1 MQLKLSLSSLMLFHV
16 LMGYSQEKIS
26 TLDQEEFTT
35 DDTVLEEVVVVDSR
49 FEIKRSQSGK
59 TVIKISEK
67 ELKNYQGRS
76 LPELLQTYGGINL
89 IGSRSAA
96 GQNQSFSIRGGR
108 NNQVLILIDGVRVS
122 DPSRISNDFDLN
134 LLNLADIVSIEIVK
148 GAAST
153 LYGSSASTGVVN
165 ITTKKSSKKLT
176 VNLGSTIGTQQT
188 ANTAFNKISY
198 LSNFANFSGTKDSFQ
213 YKLSLGSQNIYGLSS
228 IDVGTEI
235 DPFIQTNF
243 GFQLGRK
250 GKYLDWNLTFNKD
263 HSGTSFDNV
272 FGTASDDNSTLVT
285 DLDRF
290 SLSSTYAY
298 DKGSLQA
305 VLGLQNTDRVFT
317 GGYNQTLQG
326 SNLAL
331 DVFNKYTIKERFY
344 SVLGFAHQNTSYEGA
359 PSNVQNDVYLN
370 FVYLSNAGFNFN
382 LGGRMNNHNTYGSHF
397 TYSINPSYSFR
408 FANEDRLKIVSSI
421 SSAFIP
427 PSSYQL
433 YDFYSGNLD
442 LKPEENTTL
451 EMGAEWNSGTQS
463 RASLVFFKRTED
475 PTLIYDFATYRY
487 GNSEERVTYSGI
499 EFEYQNELFGVVD
512 LRMNYTYN
520 ETELGDLIYLPKHAF
535 GAVLDYDLSSATHLN
550 TSIQHTGSRVGLSTA
565 SLNAYTLVDT
575 KVTHRFKNQKLS
587 TFFILA
593 NIFDADYIEMEG
605 YSAQG
610 RNFRLGVNLS
620 F

>member
-16 LMGYSQEKIS
+16 LTCYSQEKIS
-26 TLDQEEFTT
+26 TLDQEEFIT
-35 DDTVLEEVVVVDSR
+35 DETVLEEVVVVDSR

-96 GQNQSFSIRGGR
+96 GQNQNFSIRGGR

-165 ITTKKSSKKLT
+165 ITTKKSSKKLS
-176 VNLGSTIGTQQT
+176 VNLGSTIGTQQA

-228 IDVGTEI
+228 VDVGTEI

-250 GKYLDWNLTFNKD
+250 GKYLDWNVTFNKD

-272 FGTASDDNSTLVT
+272 FGTPSDNNSTLVT
-285 DLDRF
+285 DLERF
-290 SLSSTYAY
+290 SLSSIYAY
-298 DKGSLQA
+298 DKGSLHA
-305 VLGLQNTDRVFT
+305 VLGLQNTDRVFA

-326 SNLAL
+326 ANLAL
-331 DVFNKYTIKERFY
+331 DVFNKYIIKERFY

-359 PSNVQNDVYLN
+359 PSNIQNDVYLN
-370 FVYLSNAGFNFN
+370 FVYLSAAGFNFN
-382 LGGRMNNHNTYGSHF
+382 LGSRMNNHDTYGSHF

-451 EMGAEWNSGTQS
+451 ELGAEWNSGTQS

-475 PTLIYDFATYRY
+475 PTLIYDFTTYRY
-487 GNSEERVTYSGI
+487 GNSEERVAYSGI
-499 EFEYQNELFGVVD
+499 EFEYQNKLFDVVD

-520 ETELGDLIYLPKHAF
+520 ETQLGNLINLPKHAF
-535 GAVLDYDLSSATHLN
+535 GTVLDYDLSHATHLN
-550 TSIQHTGSRVGLSTA
+550 TSIQHTGSRVGLSSA
-565 SLNAYTLVDT
+565 PLDAYTLVDA
-575 KVTHRFKNQKLS
+575 KVSHRFKNQKLS
-587 TFFILA
+587 AFFILA
-593 NIFDADYIEMEG
+593 NVFDAAYIEIENF
-605 YSAQG
+605 STQG
-610 RNFRLGVNLS
+610 RNFRLGINLS

>member
-16 LMGYSQEKIS
+16 FAGFSQEEIS
-26 TLDQEEFTT
+26 TLDQEEFVT

-59 TVIKISEK
+59 TIIKITEK

-89 IGSRSAA
+89 IGSRSPA
-96 GQNQSFSIRGGR
+96 GQNLTFSIRGGR

-134 LLNLADIVSIEIVK
+134 LLNLANIVSIEIVK

-176 VNLGSTIGTQQT
+176 VNLGSTIGTQQA

-198 LSNFANFSGTKDSFQ
+198 MSNFANFSGTKDSFQ

-228 IDVGTEI
+228 VDVGTEI

-250 GKYLDWNLTFNKD
+250 GKHLDWNLTFNKD

-272 FGTASDDNSTLVT
+272 FGTPSDNNSTLVT
-285 DLDRF
+285 DLERF

-298 DKGSLQA
+298 DKGSLHT
-305 VLGLQNTDRVFT
+305 VLGLQNTDRVFA
-317 GGYNQTLQG
+317 GGYNQTLKG

-331 DVFNKYTIKERFY
+331 DVFNKYIIKERFY
-344 SVLGFAHQNTSYEGA
+344 SVLGYAHQNTSYAGA

-370 FVYLSNAGFNFN
+370 FVYLSTVGFNFN
-382 LGGRMNNHNTYGSHF
+382 LGSRLNNHDTYGSHF

-408 FANEDRLKIVSSI
+408 LANEDRLKIISSI

-451 EMGAEWNSGTQS
+451 ELGAEWNSRTQA

-475 PTLIYDFATYRY
+475 PTLIYDLTTFRY
-487 GNSEERVTYSGI
+487 GNSEERVAYSGI
-499 EFEYQNELFGVVD
+499 EFEYQNKLFDVVD

-520 ETELGDLIYLPKHAF
+520 ETELGSLINLPKHAF
-535 GAVLDYDLSSATHLN
+535 GTVIDYDLSSATHLN
-550 TSIQHTGSRVGLSTA
+550 TSIQHTGSRVGLSSA
-565 SLNAYTLVDT
+565 PLDAYTLVDA
-575 KVTHRFKNQKLS
+575 KVSHQFKNQKLS
-587 TFFILA
+587 AFFILA
-593 NIFDADYIEMEG
+593 NIFDADYIEIEN
-605 YSAQG
+605 YSTQG

>member
-16 LMGYSQEKIS
+16 FAGFSQEEIS
-26 TLDQEEFTT
+26 TLDQEEFVT

-59 TVIKISEK
+59 TIIKITEK

-89 IGSRSAA
+89 IGSRSPA
-96 GQNQSFSIRGGR
+96 GQNLTFSIRGGR

-134 LLNLADIVSIEIVK
+134 LLNLANIVSIEIVK

-176 VNLGSTIGTQQT
+176 VNLGSTIGTQQA

-228 IDVGTEI
+228 VDVGTEI

-250 GKYLDWNLTFNKD
+250 GKHLDWNLTFNKD

-272 FGTASDDNSTLVT
+272 FGTPSDNNSTLIT
-285 DLDRF
+285 DLERF

-298 DKGSLQA
+298 DKGSLHT
-305 VLGLQNTDRVFT
+305 VLGLQNTDRVFA
-317 GGYNQTLQG
+317 GGYNQTLKG

-331 DVFNKYTIKERFY
+331 DVFNKYIIKERFY
-344 SVLGFAHQNTSYEGA
+344 SVLGYAHQNTSYAGA

-370 FVYLSNAGFNFN
+370 FVYLSTVGFNFN
-382 LGGRMNNHNTYGSHF
+382 LGSRLNNHDTYGSHF

-408 FANEDRLKIVSSI
+408 LANEDRLKIISSI

-451 EMGAEWNSGTQS
+451 ELGAEWNSGTQS

-475 PTLIYDFATYRY
+475 PTLIYDFTTYRY

-499 EFEYQNELFGVVD
+499 EFEYQNKLFDVVD

-520 ETELGDLIYLPKHAF
+520 ETELGSLINLPKHAF
-535 GAVLDYDLSSATHLN
+535 GTVIDYDLSSATHLN
-550 TSIQHTGSRVGLSTA
+550 TSIQHTGSRVGLSSA
-565 SLNAYTLVDT
+565 PLDAYTLVDA
-575 KVTHRFKNQKLS
+575 KVSHQFKNQKLS
-587 TFFILA
+587 AFFILA
-593 NIFDADYIEMEG
+593 NIFDADYIEIEN
-605 YSAQG
+605 YSTQG

>member
-16 LMGYSQEKIS
+16 LTGYSQEKVS
-26 TLDQEEFTT
+26 TLDQEEFIT
-35 DDTVLEEVVVVDSR
+35 DETVLEEVVVVDSR

-96 GQNQSFSIRGGR
+96 GQNQNFSIRGGR

-165 ITTKKSSKKLT
+165 ITTKKSSKKVS
-176 VNLGSTIGTQQT
+176 VNLGSTIGTQQA

-228 IDVGTEI
+228 VDVGTEI

-250 GKYLDWNLTFNKD
+250 GKYLDWNVTFNKD

-272 FGTASDDNSTLVT
+272 FGTPSDNNSTLVT
-285 DLDRF
+285 DLERF
-290 SLSSTYAY
+290 SLSSIYAY
-298 DKGSLQA
+298 DKGSLHA
-305 VLGLQNTDRVFT
+305 VLGLQNTDRVFA

-326 SNLAL
+326 ANLTL
-331 DVFNKYTIKERFY
+331 DVFNKYIIKERFY

-359 PSNVQNDVYLN
+359 PSNIQNDIYLN
-370 FVYLSNAGFNFN
+370 FVYLSAAGFNFN
-382 LGGRMNNHNTYGSHF
+382 LGSRMNNHDTYGSHF

-451 EMGAEWNSGTQS
+451 ELGAEWNSGTQS
-463 RASLVFFKRTED
+463 RASLVFFKRTEY
-475 PTLIYDFATYRY
+475 PTLIYDFTTYSY
-487 GNSEERVTYSGI
+487 GNSEERVAYSGI
-499 EFEYQNELFGVVD
+499 EFEYQNKLFDVVD

-520 ETELGDLIYLPKHAF
+520 ETQLGNLINLPKHAF
-535 GAVLDYDLSSATHLN
+535 GTVLDYDLSHATHLN
-550 TSIQHTGSRVGLSTA
+550 TSIQHTGSRVGLSSA
-565 SLNAYTLVDT
+565 PLDAYTLVDA
-575 KVTHRFKNQKLS
+575 KVSHRFKNQKLS
-587 TFFILA
+587 AFFILA
-593 NIFDADYIEMEG
+593 NIFDADYIEIENF
-605 YSAQG
+605 STQG
-610 RNFRLGVNLS
+610 RNFRLGINLS

>member
-148 GAAST
+148 GATST

-382 LGGRMNNHNTYGSHF
+382 LGSRMNNHNTYGSHF

-451 EMGAEWNSGTQS
+451 ELGTEWNSGTQS

-499 EFEYQNELFGVVD
+499 EFEYQNKLFDVVD

-550 TSIQHTGSRVGLSTA
+550 SSIQHTGSRVGLSTA
-565 SLNAYTLVDT
+565 PLNAYTLVDT

-593 NIFDADYIEMEG
+593 NIFDADYIEIED
-605 YSAQG
+605 YSTQG

>member
-16 LMGYSQEKIS
+16 LTGYSQEKIS
-26 TLDQEEFTT
+26 TLDQEEFIT
-35 DDTVLEEVVVVDSR
+35 DETVLEEVVVVDSR

-165 ITTKKSSKKLT
+165 ITTKKSSKTLS
-176 VNLGSTIGTQQT
+176 VNLGSTIGTQQA

-198 LSNFANFSGTKDSFQ
+198 LSNFANFSGNKDSFQ

-228 IDVGTEI
+228 VDIGTEI

-250 GKYLDWNLTFNKD
+250 GKYLDWNVTFNKD

-272 FGTASDDNSTLVT
+272 FGTPSDNNSTLVT
-285 DLDRF
+285 DLERF
-290 SLSSTYAY
+290 SLSSIYTY
-298 DKGSLQA
+298 DKGSLHA
-305 VLGLQNTDRVFT
+305 VLGLQNTDRVFA

-326 SNLAL
+326 ANLAL
-331 DVFNKYTIKERFY
+331 DVFNKYIIKERFY

-370 FVYLSNAGFNFN
+370 FVYLSTAGFNFN
-382 LGGRMNNHNTYGSHF
+382 LGSRMNNHDTYGSHF

-451 EMGAEWNSGTQS
+451 ELGAEWNSGTQS

-499 EFEYQNELFGVVD
+499 EFEYQNKLFDVVD

-520 ETELGDLIYLPKHAF
+520 ETELGNLINLPKHAF
-535 GAVLDYDLSSATHLN
+535 GTVLDYDLSPAMHLN
-550 TSIQHTGSRVGLSTA
+550 TSIQHTGSRVGLSSA
-565 SLNAYTLVDT
+565 PLDAYTLVDA
-575 KVTHRFKNQKLS
+575 KVSHRFKNQKLS
-587 TFFILA
+587 AFFILA
-593 NIFDADYIEMEG
+593 NIFDADYIEIENF
-605 YSAQG
+605 STQG

>member
-16 LMGYSQEKIS
+16 FAGFSQEEIS
-26 TLDQEEFTT
+26 TLDQEEFVT

-59 TVIKISEK
+59 TIIKITEK

-89 IGSRSAA
+89 IGSRSPA
-96 GQNQSFSIRGGR
+96 GQNLTFSIRGGR

-134 LLNLADIVSIEIVK
+134 LLNLANIVSIEIVK

-176 VNLGSTIGTQQT
+176 VNLGSTIGTQQA

-228 IDVGTEI
+228 VDVGTEI

-250 GKYLDWNLTFNKD
+250 GKHLDWNLTFNKD

-272 FGTASDDNSTLVT
+272 FGTPSDNNSTLVT
-285 DLDRF
+285 DLERF
-290 SLSSTYAY
+290 SLSSTYAH
-298 DKGSLQA
+298 DKGSLHT
-305 VLGLQNTDRVFT
+305 VLGLQNTDRVFA
-317 GGYNQTLQG
+317 GGYNQTLKG

-331 DVFNKYTIKERFY
+331 DVFNKYIIKERFY
-344 SVLGFAHQNTSYEGA
+344 SVLGYAHQNTSYAGA

-370 FVYLSNAGFNFN
+370 FVYLSTVGFNFN
-382 LGGRMNNHNTYGSHF
+382 LGSRLNNHDTYGSHF

-408 FANEDRLKIVSSI
+408 LANEDRLKIISSI

-451 EMGAEWNSGTQS
+451 ELGAEWNSRTQA

-475 PTLIYDFATYRY
+475 PTLIYDLTTFRY
-487 GNSEERVTYSGI
+487 GNSEERVAYSGI
-499 EFEYQNELFGVVD
+499 EFEYQNKLFDVVD

-520 ETELGDLIYLPKHAF
+520 ETELGSLINLPKHAF
-535 GAVLDYDLSSATHLN
+535 GTVIDYDLSSATHLN
-550 TSIQHTGSRVGLSTA
+550 TSIQHTGSRVGLSSA
-565 SLNAYTLVDT
+565 PLDAYTLVDA
-575 KVTHRFKNQKLS
+575 KVSHQFKNQKLS
-587 TFFILA
+587 AFFILA
-593 NIFDADYIEMEG
+593 NIFDADYIEIEN
-605 YSAQG
+605 YSTQG

>member
-16 LMGYSQEKIS
+16 FAGFSQEEIS
-26 TLDQEEFTT
+26 TLDQEEFVT

-59 TVIKISEK
+59 TIIKITEK

-89 IGSRSAA
+89 IGSRSPA
-96 GQNQSFSIRGGR
+96 GQNLTFSIRGGR

-165 ITTKKSSKKLT
+165 ITTKKSSKKLSI
-176 VNLGSTIGTQQT
+176 NLGSTIGTQQA

-198 LSNFANFSGTKDSFQ
+198 MSNFANFSGTKDSFQ

-228 IDVGTEI
+228 VDVGTEI

-272 FGTASDDNSTLVT
+272 FGTPSDNNSTLVT
-285 DLDRF
+285 DLERF

-298 DKGSLQA
+298 DKGSLHT
-305 VLGLQNTDRVFT
+305 VVGLQNTDRVFA

-331 DVFNKYTIKERFY
+331 DVFNKYIIKERFY
-344 SVLGFAHQNTSYEGA
+344 SVLGYAHQNTSYAGA

-370 FVYLSNAGFNFN
+370 FVYLSTVGFNFN
-382 LGGRMNNHNTYGSHF
+382 LGSRLNNHDTYGSHF

-408 FANEDRLKIVSSI
+408 LANEDRLKIISSI

-451 EMGAEWNSGTQS
+451 ELGAEWNSRTQA

-475 PTLIYDFATYRY
+475 PTLIYDLTTFRY
-487 GNSEERVTYSGI
+487 GNSEERVAYSGI
-499 EFEYQNELFGVVD
+499 EFEYQNKLFDVVD

-520 ETELGDLIYLPKHAF
+520 ETELGSLINLPKHAF
-535 GAVLDYDLSSATHLN
+535 GTVIDYDLSSATHLN
-550 TSIQHTGSRVGLSTA
+550 TSIQHTGSRVGLSSA
-565 SLNAYTLVDT
+565 PLDAYTLVDA
-575 KVTHRFKNQKLS
+575 KVSHQFKNQKLS
-587 TFFILA
+587 AFFILA
-593 NIFDADYIEMEG
+593 NIFDADYIEIEN
-605 YSAQG
+605 YSTQG
-610 RNFRLGVNLS
+610 RNFRLGINLS

>member
-16 LMGYSQEKIS
+16 FAGFSQEEIS
-26 TLDQEEFTT
+26 TLDQEEFVT

-59 TVIKISEK
+59 TIIKITEK

-89 IGSRSAA
+89 IGSRSPA
-96 GQNQSFSIRGGR
+96 GQNLTFSIRGGR

-176 VNLGSTIGTQQT
+176 VNLGSTIGTQQA

-228 IDVGTEI
+228 VDVGTEI

-250 GKYLDWNLTFNKD
+250 GKHLDWNLTFNKD

-272 FGTASDDNSTLVT
+272 FGTPSDNNSTLVT
-285 DLDRF
+285 DLERF

-298 DKGSLQA
+298 DKGSLHA
-305 VLGLQNTDRVFT
+305 VVGLQNTDRVFA
-317 GGYNQTLQG
+317 GGYNQTFQG

-331 DVFNKYTIKERFY
+331 DVFNKYIIKERFY
-344 SVLGFAHQNTSYEGA
+344 SVLGYAHQNTSYEGA

-370 FVYLSNAGFNFN
+370 FVYLSTVGFNFN
-382 LGGRMNNHNTYGSHF
+382 LGSRLNNHDTYGSHF

-408 FANEDRLKIVSSI
+408 LANEDRLKIISSI

-451 EMGAEWNSGTQS
+451 ELGAEWNSRTQA

-475 PTLIYDFATYRY
+475 PTLIYDLTTFRY
-487 GNSEERVTYSGI
+487 GNSEERVAYSGI
-499 EFEYQNELFGVVD
+499 EFEYQNKLFDVVD

-520 ETELGDLIYLPKHAF
+520 ETELGSLINLPKHAF
-535 GAVLDYDLSSATHLN
+535 GTVIDYDLSSATHLN
-550 TSIQHTGSRVGLSTA
+550 TSIQHTGSRVGLSSA
-565 SLNAYTLVDT
+565 PLDAYTLVDA
-575 KVTHRFKNQKLS
+575 KVSHQFKNQKLS
-587 TFFILA
+587 AFFILA
-593 NIFDADYIEMEG
+593 NIFDADYIEIEN
-605 YSAQG
+605 YSTQG

>member
-16 LMGYSQEKIS
+16 FAGFSQEEIS
-26 TLDQEEFTT
+26 TLDQEEFVT

-59 TVIKISEK
+59 TIIKITEK

-89 IGSRSAA
+89 IGSRSPA
-96 GQNQSFSIRGGR
+96 GQNLTFSIRGGR

-134 LLNLADIVSIEIVK
+134 LLNLSDIVSIEIVK

-176 VNLGSTIGTQQT
+176 VNLGSTIGTQQA

-198 LSNFANFSGTKDSFQ
+198 MSNFANFSGTKDSFQ

-228 IDVGTEI
+228 VDVGTEI

-250 GKYLDWNLTFNKD
+250 GKHLDWNLTFNKD

-272 FGTASDDNSTLVT
+272 FGTPSDNNSTLIT
-285 DLDRF
+285 DLERF

-298 DKGSLQA
+298 DKGSLHT
-305 VLGLQNTDRVFT
+305 VLGLQNTDRVFA
-317 GGYNQTLQG
+317 GGYNQTLKG

-331 DVFNKYTIKERFY
+331 DVFNKYIIKERFY
-344 SVLGFAHQNTSYEGA
+344 SVLGYAHQNTSYAGA

-370 FVYLSNAGFNFN
+370 FVYLSTVGFNFN
-382 LGGRMNNHNTYGSHF
+382 LGSRLNNHDTYGSHF

-408 FANEDRLKIVSSI
+408 LANEDRLKIISSI

-451 EMGAEWNSGTQS
+451 ELGAEWNSRTQA

-475 PTLIYDFATYRY
+475 PTLIYDLTTFRY
-487 GNSEERVTYSGI
+487 GNSEERVAYSGI
-499 EFEYQNELFGVVD
+499 EFEYQNKLFDVVD

-520 ETELGDLIYLPKHAF
+520 ETELGSLINLPKHAF
-535 GAVLDYDLSSATHLN
+535 GTVIDYDLSSATHLN
-550 TSIQHTGSRVGLSTA
+550 TSIQHTGSRVGLSSA
-565 SLNAYTLVDT
+565 PLDAYTLVDA
-575 KVTHRFKNQKLS
+575 KVSHQFKNQKLS
-587 TFFILA
+587 AFFILA
-593 NIFDADYIEMEG
+593 NIFDADYIEIEN
-605 YSAQG
+605 YSTQG

>member
-1 MQLKLSLSSLMLFHV
+1 MQLKLSLRSLVLFHV
-16 LMGYSQEKIS
+16 FAGFSQEETS
-26 TLDQEEFTT
+26 TLDQEEFVT

-59 TVIKISEK
+59 TIIKITEK

-89 IGSRSAA
+89 IGSRSPA
-96 GQNQSFSIRGGR
+96 GQNLTFSIRGGR
-108 NNQVLILIDGVRVS
+108 NNQVLILVDGVRVS

-134 LLNLADIVSIEIVK
+134 LLNLSDIVSIEIVK

-176 VNLGSTIGTQQT
+176 VNLGSTIGTQQA
-188 ANTAFNKISY
+188 ANMAFNKISY

-228 IDVGTEI
+228 VDVGTEI

-243 GFQLGRK
+243 GFQLGQK
-250 GKYLDWNLTFNKD
+250 GKHLDWNLTFNKD

-272 FGTASDDNSTLVT
+272 FGIVSDNNSTLVT
-285 DLDRF
+285 DLERF

-298 DKGSLQA
+298 NKGSLHA
-305 VLGLQNTDRVFT
+305 VLGLQNTDRVFA

-331 DVFNKYTIKERFY
+331 DVFNKFIIKERFY
-344 SVLGFAHQNTSYEGA
+344 SVLGYAHQNTSYEGA

-370 FVYLSNAGFNFN
+370 FVYLSTVGFNFN
-382 LGGRMNNHNTYGSHF
+382 LGSRMNNHDVYGSHF

-408 FANEDRLKIVSSI
+408 LANEDRLKIISSI

-451 EMGAEWNSGTQS
+451 ELGAEWNSGTQT

-475 PTLIYDFATYRY
+475 PTLIYDYTIYRY
-487 GNSEERVTYSGI
+487 GNSTERFTYRGI
-499 EFEYQNELFGVVD
+499 EFEYQNKLFDVVD

-520 ETELGDLIYLPKHAF
+520 ETELGNLIYLPKHAF
-535 GAVLDYDLSSATHLN
+535 GTVLDYDLSPASHLN
-550 TSIQHTGSRVGLSTA
+550 TSIQHTGSRVGLSSA
-565 SLNAYTLVDT
+565 PLDAYTLVDA
-575 KVTHRFKNQKLS
+575 KVSHRFKNQKLS
-587 TFFILA
+587 AFFILA
-593 NIFDADYIEMEG
+593 NIFDADYIEIEN
-605 YSAQG
+605 YSTQG

>member
-16 LMGYSQEKIS
+16 LTGYSQEKIS
-26 TLDQEEFTT
+26 TLDQEEFIT
-35 DDTVLEEVVVVDSR
+35 DETVLEEVVVVDSR

-59 TVIKISEK
+59 TIIKITEK

-176 VNLGSTIGTQQT
+176 VNLGSTIGTQQA

-228 IDVGTEI
+228 VDVGTEI

-250 GKYLDWNLTFNKD
+250 GKYLDWNMTFNKD

-272 FGTASDDNSTLVT
+272 FGTPSDNNSTLVT
-285 DLDRF
+285 DLERF
-290 SLSSTYAY
+290 SLSSIYAY
-298 DKGSLQA
+298 DKGSLHA
-305 VLGLQNTDRVFT
+305 VLGLQNTDRVFA

-326 SNLAL
+326 ANLAL
-331 DVFNKYTIKERFY
+331 DVFNKYIIKERFY

-359 PSNVQNDVYLN
+359 PSNVQNDIYLN
-370 FVYLSNAGFNFN
+370 FVYLSTAGFNFN
-382 LGGRMNNHNTYGSHF
+382 LGSRMNNHDTYGSHF

-451 EMGAEWNSGTQS
+451 ELGAEWNSGTQS

-499 EFEYQNELFGVVD
+499 EFEYQNKLFDVVD

-520 ETELGDLIYLPKHAF
+520 ETELGNLINLPKHAF
-535 GAVLDYDLSSATHLN
+535 GAVLDYDLSPAMHLN
-550 TSIQHTGSRVGLSTA
+550 TSIQHTGSRVGLSSA
-565 SLNAYTLVDT
+565 PLDAYTLVDA
-575 KVTHRFKNQKLS
+575 KVSHQSKNQKLS

-593 NIFDADYIEMEG
+593 NIFDADYIEIENF
-605 YSAQG
+605 STQG
-610 RNFRLGVNLS
+610 RNFRLGINLS

>member
-16 LMGYSQEKIS
+16 FAGFSQEEIS
-26 TLDQEEFTT
+26 TLDQEEFVT

-59 TVIKISEK
+59 TIIKITEK

-89 IGSRSAA
+89 IGSRSPA
-96 GQNQSFSIRGGR
+96 GQNLTFSIRGGR

-134 LLNLADIVSIEIVK
+134 LLNLANIVSIEIVK

-176 VNLGSTIGTQQT
+176 VNLGSTIGTQQA

-228 IDVGTEI
+228 VDVGTEI

-250 GKYLDWNLTFNKD
+250 GKHLDWNLTFNKD

-272 FGTASDDNSTLVT
+272 FGTPSDNNSTLVT
-285 DLDRF
+285 DLERF

-298 DKGSLQA
+298 DKGSLHT
-305 VLGLQNTDRVFT
+305 VLGLQNTDRVFA
-317 GGYNQTLQG
+317 GSYNQTFQG

-331 DVFNKYTIKERFY
+331 DVFNKYIIKERFY
-344 SVLGFAHQNTSYEGA
+344 SVLGYAHQNTSYAGA

-370 FVYLSNAGFNFN
+370 FVYLSTVGFNFN
-382 LGGRMNNHNTYGSHF
+382 LGSRLNNHDTYGSHF

-408 FANEDRLKIVSSI
+408 LANEDRLKIISSI

-451 EMGAEWNSGTQS
+451 ELGAEWNSRTQA

-475 PTLIYDFATYRY
+475 PTLIYDLTTFRY
-487 GNSEERVTYSGI
+487 GNSEERVAYSGI
-499 EFEYQNELFGVVD
+499 EFEYQNKLFDVVD

-520 ETELGDLIYLPKHAF
+520 ETELGSLINLPKHAF
-535 GAVLDYDLSSATHLN
+535 GTVIDYDLSSATHLN
-550 TSIQHTGSRVGLSTA
+550 TSIQHTGSRVGLSSA
-565 SLNAYTLVDT
+565 PLDAYTLVDA
-575 KVTHRFKNQKLS
+575 KVSHQFKNQKLS
-587 TFFILA
+587 AFFILA
-593 NIFDADYIEMEG
+593 NIFDADYIEIEN
-605 YSAQG
+605 YSTQG

>member
-16 LMGYSQEKIS
+16 FAGFSQEEIS
-26 TLDQEEFTT
+26 TLDQEEFVT

-59 TVIKISEK
+59 TIIKITEK

-89 IGSRSAA
+89 IGSRSPA
-96 GQNQSFSIRGGR
+96 GQNLTFSIRGGR

-134 LLNLADIVSIEIVK
+134 LLNLANIVSIEIVK

-176 VNLGSTIGTQQT
+176 VNLGSTIGTQQA

-228 IDVGTEI
+228 VDVGTEI

-250 GKYLDWNLTFNKD
+250 GKHLDWNLTFNKD

-272 FGTASDDNSTLVT
+272 FGTPSDNNSTLVT
-285 DLDRF
+285 DLERF

-298 DKGSLQA
+298 DKGSLHT
-305 VLGLQNTDRVFT
+305 VLGLQNTDRVFA
-317 GGYNQTLQG
+317 GGYNQTFQG

-331 DVFNKYTIKERFY
+331 DVFNKYIIKERFY
-344 SVLGFAHQNTSYEGA
+344 SVLGYAHQNTSYAGA

-370 FVYLSNAGFNFN
+370 FVYLSTVGFNFN
-382 LGGRMNNHNTYGSHF
+382 LGSRLNNHDTYGSHF

-408 FANEDRLKIVSSI
+408 LANEDRLKIISSI

-451 EMGAEWNSGTQS
+451 ELGAEWNSRTQA

-475 PTLIYDFATYRY
+475 PTLIYDLTTFRY
-487 GNSEERVTYSGI
+487 GNSEERVAYSGI
-499 EFEYQNELFGVVD
+499 EFEYQNKLFDVVD

-520 ETELGDLIYLPKHAF
+520 ETELGSLINLPKHAF
-535 GAVLDYDLSSATHLN
+535 GTVIDYDLSSATHLN
-550 TSIQHTGSRVGLSTA
+550 TSIQHTGSRVGLSSA
-565 SLNAYTLVDT
+565 PLDAYTLVDA
-575 KVTHRFKNQKLS
+575 KVSHQFKNQKLS
-587 TFFILA
+587 AFFILA
-593 NIFDADYIEMEG
+593 NIFDADYIEIEN
-605 YSAQG
+605 YSTQG

>member
-16 LMGYSQEKIS
+16 LTGYSQEKIS
-26 TLDQEEFTT
+26 TLDQEEFIT
-35 DDTVLEEVVVVDSR
+35 DETVLEEVVVVDSR

-165 ITTKKSSKKLT
+165 ITTKKSSKKLS
-176 VNLGSTIGTQQT
+176 VNLGSTIGTQQA

-228 IDVGTEI
+228 VDVGTEI

-250 GKYLDWNLTFNKD
+250 GKYLDWNVTFNKD

-272 FGTASDDNSTLVT
+272 FGTPSDNNSTLVT
-285 DLDRF
+285 DLERF
-290 SLSSTYAY
+290 SLSSIYTY
-298 DKGSLQA
+298 DKGSLHA
-305 VLGLQNTDRVFT
+305 VLGLQNTDRVFA

-326 SNLAL
+326 ANLAL
-331 DVFNKYTIKERFY
+331 DVFNKYIIKERFY

-359 PSNVQNDVYLN
+359 PSNIQNDVYLN
-370 FVYLSNAGFNFN
+370 FVYLSTAGFNFN
-382 LGGRMNNHNTYGSHF
+382 LGSRMNNHDTYGSHF

-451 EMGAEWNSGTQS
+451 ELGAEWNSGTQS

-499 EFEYQNELFGVVD
+499 EFEYQNKLFDVVD

-520 ETELGDLIYLPKHAF
+520 ETELGNLINLPKHAF
-535 GAVLDYDLSSATHLN
+535 GAVLDYDLSPATHLN
-550 TSIQHTGSRVGLSTA
+550 TSIQHTGSRVGLSSA
-565 SLNAYTLVDT
+565 PLDAYTLVDA
-575 KVTHRFKNQKLS
+575 KVSHRFKNQKLS
-587 TFFILA
+587 AFFILA
-593 NIFDADYIEMEG
+593 NIFDADYIEIENF
-605 YSAQG
+605 STQG

>member
-16 LMGYSQEKIS
+16 FAGFSQEEIS
-26 TLDQEEFTT
+26 TLDQEEFVT

-59 TVIKISEK
+59 TIIKITEK

-89 IGSRSAA
+89 IGSRSPA
-96 GQNQSFSIRGGR
+96 GQNLTFSIRGGR

-134 LLNLADIVSIEIVK
+134 LLNLANIVSIEIVK

-176 VNLGSTIGTQQT
+176 VNLGSTIGTQQA

-198 LSNFANFSGTKDSFQ
+198 MSNFANFSGTKDSFQ

-228 IDVGTEI
+228 VDVGTEI

-250 GKYLDWNLTFNKD
+250 GKHLDWNLTFNKD

-272 FGTASDDNSTLVT
+272 FGTPSDNNSTLVT
-285 DLDRF
+285 DLERF

-298 DKGSLQA
+298 DKGSLHT
-305 VLGLQNTDRVFT
+305 VLGLQNTDRVFA
-317 GGYNQTLQG
+317 GGYNQTLKG

-331 DVFNKYTIKERFY
+331 DVFNKYIIKERFY
-344 SVLGFAHQNTSYEGA
+344 SVLGYAHQNTSYEGA

-370 FVYLSNAGFNFN
+370 FVYLSTVGFNFN
-382 LGGRMNNHNTYGSHF
+382 LGSRLNNHDTYGSHF

-408 FANEDRLKIVSSI
+408 LANEDRLKIISSI

-451 EMGAEWNSGTQS
+451 ELGAEWNSRTQA

-475 PTLIYDFATYRY
+475 PTLIYDLTTFRY
-487 GNSEERVTYSGI
+487 GNSEERVAYSGI
-499 EFEYQNELFGVVD
+499 EFEYQNKLFDVVD

-520 ETELGDLIYLPKHAF
+520 ETELGSLINLPKHAF
-535 GAVLDYDLSSATHLN
+535 GTVIDYDLSSATHLN
-550 TSIQHTGSRVGLSTA
+550 TSIQHTGSRVGLSSA
-565 SLNAYTLVDT
+565 PLDAYTLVDA
-575 KVTHRFKNQKLS
+575 KVSHQFKNQKLS
-587 TFFILA
+587 AFFILA
-593 NIFDADYIEMEG
+593 NIFDADYIEIEN
-605 YSAQG
+605 YSTQG

>member
-16 LMGYSQEKIS
+16 FAGFSQEEIS
-26 TLDQEEFTT
+26 TLDQEEFVT

-59 TVIKISEK
+59 TIIKITEK

-89 IGSRSAA
+89 IGSRSPA
-96 GQNQSFSIRGGR
+96 GQNLTFSIRGGR

-134 LLNLADIVSIEIVK
+134 LLNLANIVSIEIVK

-176 VNLGSTIGTQQT
+176 VNLGSTIGTQQA

-228 IDVGTEI
+228 VDVGTEI

-250 GKYLDWNLTFNKD
+250 GKHLDWNLTFNKD

-272 FGTASDDNSTLVT
+272 FGTPSDNNSTLVT
-285 DLDRF
+285 DLERF

-298 DKGSLQA
+298 DKGSLHT
-305 VLGLQNTDRVFT
+305 VLGLQNTDRVFA
-317 GGYNQTLQG
+317 GGYNQTLKG

-331 DVFNKYTIKERFY
+331 DVFNKYIIKERFY
-344 SVLGFAHQNTSYEGA
+344 SVLGYAHQNTSYAGA

-370 FVYLSNAGFNFN
+370 FVYLSTVGFNFN
-382 LGGRMNNHNTYGSHF
+382 LGSRLNNHDTYGSHF

-408 FANEDRLKIVSSI
+408 LANEDRLKIISSI

-451 EMGAEWNSGTQS
+451 ELGAEWNSRTQA

-475 PTLIYDFATYRY
+475 PTLIYDLTTFRY
-487 GNSEERVTYSGI
+487 GNSEERVAYSGI
-499 EFEYQNELFGVVD
+499 EFEYQNKLFDVVD

-520 ETELGDLIYLPKHAF
+520 ETELGSLINLPKHAF
-535 GAVLDYDLSSATHLN
+535 GTVIDYDLSSATHLN
-550 TSIQHTGSRVGLSTA
+550 TSIQHTGSRVGLSSA
-565 SLNAYTLVDT
+565 PLDAYTLVDA
-575 KVTHRFKNQKLS
+575 KVSHQFKNQKLS
-587 TFFILA
+587 AFFILA
-593 NIFDADYIEMEG
+593 NIFDADYIEIEN
-605 YSAQG
+605 YSTQG

>member
-16 LMGYSQEKIS
+16 FVGFSQEEIS
-26 TLDQEEFTT
+26 TLDQEEFVT

-59 TVIKISEK
+59 TIIKITEK

-89 IGSRSAA
+89 IGSRSPA
-96 GQNQSFSIRGGR
+96 GQNLTFSIRGGR

-134 LLNLADIVSIEIVK
+134 LLNLANIVSIEIVK

-176 VNLGSTIGTQQT
+176 VNLGSTIGTQQA

-228 IDVGTEI
+228 VDVGTEI

-250 GKYLDWNLTFNKD
+250 GKHLDWNLTFNKD

-272 FGTASDDNSTLVT
+272 FGTPSDNNSTLVT
-285 DLDRF
+285 DLERF
-290 SLSSTYAY
+290 SLSSTYAH
-298 DKGSLQA
+298 DKGSLHT
-305 VLGLQNTDRVFT
+305 VLGLQNTDRVFA
-317 GGYNQTLQG
+317 GGYNQTLKG

-331 DVFNKYTIKERFY
+331 DVFNKYIIKERFY
-344 SVLGFAHQNTSYEGA
+344 SVLGYAHQNTSYAGA

-370 FVYLSNAGFNFN
+370 FVYLSTVGFNFN
-382 LGGRMNNHNTYGSHF
+382 LGSRLNNHDTYGSHF
-397 TYSINPSYSFR
+397 TYSINPSYSFS
-408 FANEDRLKIVSSI
+408 FANEDRLKIISSI

-451 EMGAEWNSGTQS
+451 ELGAEWNSRTQA

-475 PTLIYDFATYRY
+475 PTLIYDLTTFRY
-487 GNSEERVTYSGI
+487 GNSEERVAYSGI
-499 EFEYQNELFGVVD
+499 EFEYQNKLFDVVD

-520 ETELGDLIYLPKHAF
+520 ETELGSLINLPKHAF
-535 GAVLDYDLSSATHLN
+535 GTVIDYDLSSATHLN
-550 TSIQHTGSRVGLSTA
+550 TSIQHTGSRVGLSSA
-565 SLNAYTLVDT
+565 PLDAYTLVDA
-575 KVTHRFKNQKLS
+575 KVSHQFKNQKLS
-587 TFFILA
+587 AFFILA
-593 NIFDADYIEMEG
+593 NIFDADYIEIEN
-605 YSAQG
+605 YSTQG

>member
-16 LMGYSQEKIS
+16 FAGFSQEEIS
-26 TLDQEEFTT
+26 TLDQEEFVT

-59 TVIKISEK
+59 TIIKITEK

-89 IGSRSAA
+89 IGSRSPA
-96 GQNQSFSIRGGR
+96 GQNLTFSIRGGR

-134 LLNLADIVSIEIVK
+134 LLNLANIVSIEIVK

-176 VNLGSTIGTQQT
+176 VNLGSTIGTQQA

-198 LSNFANFSGTKDSFQ
+198 MSNFANFSGTKDSFQ

-228 IDVGTEI
+228 VDVGTEI

-250 GKYLDWNLTFNKD
+250 GKHLDWNLTFNKD

-272 FGTASDDNSTLVT
+272 FETPSDNNSTLIT
-285 DLDRF
+285 DLERF

-298 DKGSLQA
+298 DKGSLHT
-305 VLGLQNTDRVFT
+305 VLGLQNTDRVFA
-317 GGYNQTLQG
+317 GGYNQTLKG

-331 DVFNKYTIKERFY
+331 DVFNKYIIKERFY
-344 SVLGFAHQNTSYEGA
+344 SVLGYAHQNTSYAGA

-370 FVYLSNAGFNFN
+370 FVYLSTVGFNFN
-382 LGGRMNNHNTYGSHF
+382 LGSRLNNHDTYGSHF

-408 FANEDRLKIVSSI
+408 LANEDRLKIISSI

-451 EMGAEWNSGTQS
+451 ELGAEWNSRTQA

-475 PTLIYDFATYRY
+475 PTLIYDLTTFRY
-487 GNSEERVTYSGI
+487 GNSEERVAYSGI
-499 EFEYQNELFGVVD
+499 EFEYQNKLFDVVD

-520 ETELGDLIYLPKHAF
+520 ETELGSLINLPKHAF
-535 GAVLDYDLSSATHLN
+535 GTVIDYDLSSATHLN
-550 TSIQHTGSRVGLSTA
+550 TSIQHTGSRVGLSSA
-565 SLNAYTLVDT
+565 PLDAYTLVDA
-575 KVTHRFKNQKLS
+575 KVSHQFKNQKLS
-587 TFFILA
+587 AFFILA
-593 NIFDADYIEMEG
+593 NIFDADYIEIEN
-605 YSAQG
+605 YSTQG

>member
-16 LMGYSQEKIS
+16 FAGFSQEEIS
-26 TLDQEEFTT
+26 TLDQEEFVT

-59 TVIKISEK
+59 TIIKITEK

-89 IGSRSAA
+89 IGSRSPA
-96 GQNQSFSIRGGR
+96 GQNLTFSIRGGR

-134 LLNLADIVSIEIVK
+134 LLNLANIVSIEIVK

-176 VNLGSTIGTQQT
+176 VNLGSTIGTQQA

-198 LSNFANFSGTKDSFQ
+198 MSNFANFSGTKDSFQ

-228 IDVGTEI
+228 VDVGTEI

-250 GKYLDWNLTFNKD
+250 GKHLDWNLTFNKD

-272 FGTASDDNSTLVT
+272 FETPSDNNSTLIT
-285 DLDRF
+285 DLERF

-298 DKGSLQA
+298 DKGSLHT
-305 VLGLQNTDRVFT
+305 VLGLQNTDRVFA
-317 GGYNQTLQG
+317 GGYNQTLKG

-331 DVFNKYTIKERFY
+331 DVFNKYIIKERFY
-344 SVLGFAHQNTSYEGA
+344 SVLGYAHQNTSYAGA

-370 FVYLSNAGFNFN
+370 FVYLSTVGFNFN
-382 LGGRMNNHNTYGSHF
+382 LGSRLNNHDTYGSHF

-408 FANEDRLKIVSSI
+408 LANEDRLKIISSI

-433 YDFYSGNLD
+433 YDFYSGDLD

-451 EMGAEWNSGTQS
+451 ELGAEWNSRTQA

-475 PTLIYDFATYRY
+475 PTLIYDLTTFRY
-487 GNSEERVTYSGI
+487 GNSEERVAYSGI
-499 EFEYQNELFGVVD
+499 EFEYQNKLFDVVD

-520 ETELGDLIYLPKHAF
+520 ETELGSLINLPKHAF
-535 GAVLDYDLSSATHLN
+535 GTVIDYDLSSATHLN
-550 TSIQHTGSRVGLSTA
+550 TSIQHTGSRVGLSSA
-565 SLNAYTLVDT
+565 PLDAYTLVDA
-575 KVTHRFKNQKLS
+575 KVSHQFKNQKLS
-587 TFFILA
+587 AFFILA
-593 NIFDADYIEMEG
+593 NIFDADYIEIEN
-605 YSAQG
+605 YSTQG

>member
-16 LMGYSQEKIS
+16 FAGFSQEEIS
-26 TLDQEEFTT
+26 TLDQEEFVT

-59 TVIKISEK
+59 TIIKITEK

-89 IGSRSAA
+89 IGSRSPA
-96 GQNQSFSIRGGR
+96 GQNLTFSIRGGR
-108 NNQVLILIDGVRVS
+108 NNQVLILVDGVRVS

-134 LLNLADIVSIEIVK
+134 LLNLANIVSIEIVK

-176 VNLGSTIGTQQT
+176 VNLGSTIGTQQA

-198 LSNFANFSGTKDSFQ
+198 MSNFANFSGTKDSFQ

-228 IDVGTEI
+228 VDVGTEI

-250 GKYLDWNLTFNKD
+250 GKHLDWNLTFNKD

-272 FGTASDDNSTLVT
+272 FETPSDNNSTLIT
-285 DLDRF
+285 DLERF

-298 DKGSLQA
+298 DKGSLHT
-305 VLGLQNTDRVFT
+305 VLGLQNTDRVFA
-317 GGYNQTLQG
+317 GGYNQTLKG

-331 DVFNKYTIKERFY
+331 DVFNKYIIKERFY
-344 SVLGFAHQNTSYEGA
+344 SVLGYAHQNTSYAGA

-370 FVYLSNAGFNFN
+370 FVYLSTVGFNFN
-382 LGGRMNNHNTYGSHF
+382 LGSRLNNHDTYGSHF

-408 FANEDRLKIVSSI
+408 LANEDRLKIISSI

-451 EMGAEWNSGTQS
+451 ELGAEWNSRTQA

-475 PTLIYDFATYRY
+475 PTLIYDLTTFRY
-487 GNSEERVTYSGI
+487 GNSEERVAYSGI
-499 EFEYQNELFGVVD
+499 EFEYQNKLFDVVD

-520 ETELGDLIYLPKHAF
+520 ETELGSLINLPKHAF
-535 GAVLDYDLSSATHLN
+535 GTVIDYDLSSATHLN
-550 TSIQHTGSRVGLSTA
+550 TSIQHTGSRVGLSSA
-565 SLNAYTLVDT
+565 PLDAYTLVDA
-575 KVTHRFKNQKLS
+575 KVSHQFKNQKLS
-587 TFFILA
+587 AFFILA
-593 NIFDADYIEMEG
+593 NIFDADYIEIEN
-605 YSAQG
+605 YSTQG

>member
-16 LMGYSQEKIS
+16 LTGYSQEKIS
-26 TLDQEEFTT
+26 TLDQEEFIT
-35 DDTVLEEVVVVDSR
+35 DETVLEEVVVVDSR

-165 ITTKKSSKKLT
+165 ITTKKSSKTLS
-176 VNLGSTIGTQQT
+176 VNLGSTIGTQQA

-198 LSNFANFSGTKDSFQ
+198 LSNFANFSGNKDSFQ

-228 IDVGTEI
+228 VDIGTEI

-250 GKYLDWNLTFNKD
+250 GKYLDWNVTFNKD

-272 FGTASDDNSTLVT
+272 FGTTSDNNSTLVT
-285 DLDRF
+285 DLERF
-290 SLSSTYAY
+290 SLSSIYTY
-298 DKGSLQA
+298 DKGSLHA
-305 VLGLQNTDRVFT
+305 VLGLQNTDRVFA

-326 SNLAL
+326 ANLAL
-331 DVFNKYTIKERFY
+331 DVFNKYIIKERFY

-370 FVYLSNAGFNFN
+370 FVYLSTAGFNFN
-382 LGGRMNNHNTYGSHF
+382 LGSRMNNHDTYGSHF

-442 LKPEENTTL
+442 LKPEENITL
-451 EMGAEWNSGTQS
+451 ELGAEWNSGTQS

-499 EFEYQNELFGVVD
+499 EFEYQNKLFDVVD

-520 ETELGDLIYLPKHAF
+520 ETELGNLINLPKHAF
-535 GAVLDYDLSSATHLN
+535 GTVLDYDLSPAMHLN
-550 TSIQHTGSRVGLSTA
+550 TSIQHTGSRVGLSSA
-565 SLNAYTLVDT
+565 PLDAYTLVDA
-575 KVTHRFKNQKLS
+575 KVSHRFKNQKLS
-587 TFFILA
+587 AFFILA
-593 NIFDADYIEMEG
+593 NIFDADYIEIENF
-605 YSAQG
+605 STQG

>member
-16 LMGYSQEKIS
+16 FAGFSQEEIS
-26 TLDQEEFTT
+26 TLDQEEFVT

-59 TVIKISEK
+59 TIIKITEK

-89 IGSRSAA
+89 IGSRSPA
-96 GQNQSFSIRGGR
+96 GQNLTFSIRGGR
-108 NNQVLILIDGVRVS
+108 NNQVLILVDGVRVS

-176 VNLGSTIGTQQT
+176 VNLGSTIGTQQA

-213 YKLSLGSQNIYGLSS
+213 YKLCLGSQNIYGLSS
-228 IDVGTEI
+228 VDVGTEI

-250 GKYLDWNLTFNKD
+250 GKHLDWNLTFNKD

-272 FGTASDDNSTLVT
+272 FGTPSDNNSTLVT
-285 DLDRF
+285 DLERF

-298 DKGSLQA
+298 DKGSLQT
-305 VLGLQNTDRVFT
+305 VLGLQNTDRVFA
-317 GGYNQTLQG
+317 GSYNQTFQG

-331 DVFNKYTIKERFY
+331 DVFNKYIIKERFY
-344 SVLGFAHQNTSYEGA
+344 SVLGYAHQNTSYEGA

-370 FVYLSNAGFNFN
+370 FVYLSTVGFNFN
-382 LGGRMNNHNTYGSHF
+382 LGSRLNNHDTYGSHF

-408 FANEDRLKIVSSI
+408 LANEDRLKIISSI

-451 EMGAEWNSGTQS
+451 ELGAEWNSETRA

-475 PTLIYDFATYRY
+475 PTLIYDFSTYRY
-487 GNSEERVTYSGI
+487 GNSEERVAYSGI
-499 EFEYQNELFGVVD
+499 EFEYQNKLFDVID

-520 ETELGDLIYLPKHAF
+520 ETELGSHINLPKHAF
-535 GAVLDYDLSSATHLN
+535 GTVIDYDLSSATHLN
-550 TSIQHTGSRVGLSTA
+550 TSIQHTGSRVGLSSA
-565 SLNAYTLVDT
+565 PLDAYTLVDA
-575 KVTHRFKNQKLS
+575 KVSHQFKNRKLS

-593 NIFDADYIEMEG
+593 NIFDADYIEIENF
-605 YSAQG
+605 STQG

>member
-1 MQLKLSLSSLMLFHV
+1 MQLKLSLSSFMLLYVFV
-16 LMGYSQEKIS
+16 GFSQEEIS
-26 TLDQEEFTT
+26 ILNQEEFIT
-35 DDTVLEEVVVVDSR
+35 DEKALEEVVVVDSR

-59 TVIKISEK
+59 TIIKITEK

-89 IGSRSAA
+89 IGSRSVA
-96 GQNQSFSIRGGR
+96 GQNMTFSIRGGR

-134 LLNLADIVSIEIVK
+134 LLNLADIVSIEIMK

-165 ITTKKSSKKLT
+165 ITTKKSNKKFSL
-176 VNLGSTIGTQQT
+176 NLGSTIGTQQS

-198 LSNFANFSGTKDSFQ
+198 LSNFANFSGAKDSFQ
-213 YKLSLGSQNIYGLSS
+213 YKLILGSQNIYGLSAVD
-228 IDVGTEI
+228 IGTEI

-250 GKYLDWNLTFNKD
+250 GKHLDWNLTFNKD
-263 HSGTSFDNV
+263 HSGTSIDNS
-272 FGTASDDNSTLVT
+272 FGTASDNNSTLVT
-285 DLDRF
+285 DLERL

-298 DKGSLQA
+298 DKGSLHSI
-305 VLGLQNTDRVFT
+305 LGLQNTDRVLA
-317 GGYNQTLQG
+317 GGYNQTYLG

-331 DVFNKYTIKERFY
+331 DIFNKYIIKERFY
-344 SVLGFAHQNTSYEGA
+344 SILGFSHQNTSYEGA

-370 FVYLSNAGFNFN
+370 FVYLSNIGFNFN
-382 LGGRMNNHNTYGSHF
+382 LGSRMNNHDTYGSHF
-397 TYSINPSYSFR
+397 TFSINPSYSFR
-408 FANEDRLKIVSSI
+408 FANEDCLKIVSSI

-451 EMGAEWNSGTQS
+451 ELGVEWNSGIQ

-475 PTLIYDFATYRY
+475 PTLIYDFTTYRF
-487 GNSEERVTYSGI
+487 GNSEERVIYSGI
-499 EFEYQNELFGVVD
+499 EFEYQNKLFDAVD
-512 LRMNYTYN
+512 VRMNYTYN
-520 ETELGDLIYLPKHAF
+520 ETEFGDLINLPKHAF

-550 TSIQHTGSRVGLSTA
+550 TSIQHIGSRVGLSSA
-565 SLNAYTLVDT
+565 PLDAYTLLDA
-575 KVTHRFKNQKLS
+575 KVSHLFKNQKLS

-593 NIFDADYIEMEG
+593 NIFDAAYVETEN
-605 YSAQG
+605 YSTQG
-610 RNFRLGVNLS
+610 RNFRLGINVS

>member
-1 MQLKLSLSSLMLFHV
+1 MQLKLSLSSLMLFYV
-16 LMGYSQEKIS
+16 LTGYSQEKVS
-26 TLDQEEFTT
+26 TLDQEEFIT
-35 DDTVLEEVVVVDSR
+35 DETVLEEVVVVDSR

-96 GQNQSFSIRGGR
+96 GQNQNFSIRGGR

-165 ITTKKSSKKLT
+165 ITTKKSSKKVS
-176 VNLGSTIGTQQT
+176 VNLGSTIGTQQA

-228 IDVGTEI
+228 VDVGTEI

-250 GKYLDWNLTFNKD
+250 GKYLDWNVTFNKD

-272 FGTASDDNSTLVT
+272 FGTPSDNNSTLVT
-285 DLDRF
+285 DLERF
-290 SLSSTYAY
+290 SLSSIYAY
-298 DKGSLQA
+298 DKGRLHA
-305 VLGLQNTDRVFT
+305 VLGLQNTDRVFA

-326 SNLAL
+326 ANLTL
-331 DVFNKYTIKERFY
+331 DVFNKYIIKERFY

-359 PSNVQNDVYLN
+359 PSNIQNDVYLN
-370 FVYLSNAGFNFN
+370 FVYLSTAGFNFN
-382 LGGRMNNHNTYGSHF
+382 LGSRMNNHDTYGSHF

-451 EMGAEWNSGTQS
+451 ELGAEWNSGTQS

-475 PTLIYDFATYRY
+475 PTLIYDFTTYRY
-487 GNSEERVTYSGI
+487 GNSEERVAYSGI
-499 EFEYQNELFGVVD
+499 EFEYQNKLFDVVD

-520 ETELGDLIYLPKHAF
+520 ETQLGNLINLPKHAF
-535 GAVLDYDLSSATHLN
+535 GTVLDYDLSHATHLN
-550 TSIQHTGSRVGLSTA
+550 TSIQHTGSRVGLSSA
-565 SLNAYTLVDT
+565 PLDAYTLVDA
-575 KVTHRFKNQKLS
+575 KVSHRFKNQKLS
-587 TFFILA
+587 AFFILA
-593 NIFDADYIEMEG
+593 NIFDADYIEIENF
-605 YSAQG
+605 STQG
-610 RNFRLGVNLS
+610 RNFRLGINLS

>member
-16 LMGYSQEKIS
+16 FAGFSQEEIS
-26 TLDQEEFTT
+26 TLDQEEFVT

-59 TVIKISEK
+59 TIIKITEK

-89 IGSRSAA
+89 IGSRSPA
-96 GQNQSFSIRGGR
+96 GQNLTFSIRGGR
-108 NNQVLILIDGVRVS
+108 NNQVLILVDGVRVS

-176 VNLGSTIGTQQT
+176 VNLGSTIGTQQA

-228 IDVGTEI
+228 VDVGTEI

-250 GKYLDWNLTFNKD
+250 GKHLDWNLTFNKD

-272 FGTASDDNSTLVT
+272 FGTPSDNNSTLVT
-285 DLDRF
+285 DLERF

-298 DKGSLQA
+298 DKGSLHT
-305 VLGLQNTDRVFT
+305 VLGLQNTDRVFA
-317 GGYNQTLQG
+317 GSYNQTFQG

-331 DVFNKYTIKERFY
+331 DVFNKYIIKERFY
-344 SVLGFAHQNTSYEGA
+344 SVLGYAHQNTSYEGA

-370 FVYLSNAGFNFN
+370 FVYLSTVGFNFN
-382 LGGRMNNHNTYGSHF
+382 LGSRLNNHDTYGSHF

-408 FANEDRLKIVSSI
+408 LANEDRLKIISSI

-451 EMGAEWNSGTQS
+451 ELGAEWNSETRA

-475 PTLIYDFATYRY
+475 PTLIYDFSTYRY
-487 GNSEERVTYSGI
+487 GNSEEGVTYSGI
-499 EFEYQNELFGVVD
+499 EFEYQNKLFDVID

-520 ETELGDLIYLPKHAF
+520 ETELGSHINLPKHAF
-535 GAVLDYDLSSATHLN
+535 GTVIDYDLSSATHLN
-550 TSIQHTGSRVGLSTA
+550 TSIQHTGSRVGLSSA
-565 SLNAYTLVDT
+565 PLDAYTLVDA
-575 KVTHRFKNQKLS
+575 KVSHQFKNRKLS

-593 NIFDADYIEMEG
+593 NIFDADYIEIENF
-605 YSAQG
+605 STQG

>member
-16 LMGYSQEKIS
+16 FVGFSQEEIS
-26 TLDQEEFTT
+26 TLDQEEFVT

-59 TVIKISEK
+59 TIIKITEK

-89 IGSRSAA
+89 IGSRSPA
-96 GQNQSFSIRGGR
+96 GQNLTFSIRGGR

-134 LLNLADIVSIEIVK
+134 LLNLANIVSIEIVK

-176 VNLGSTIGTQQT
+176 VNLGSTIGTQQA

-228 IDVGTEI
+228 VDVGTEI

-250 GKYLDWNLTFNKD
+250 GKHLDWNLTFNKD

-272 FGTASDDNSTLVT
+272 FGTPSDNNSTLVT
-285 DLDRF
+285 DLERF
-290 SLSSTYAY
+290 SLSSTYAH
-298 DKGSLQA
+298 DKGSLHT
-305 VLGLQNTDRVFT
+305 VLGLQNTDRVFA
-317 GGYNQTLQG
+317 GGYNQTLKG

-331 DVFNKYTIKERFY
+331 DVFNKYIIKERFY
-344 SVLGFAHQNTSYEGA
+344 SVLGYAHQNTSYAGA

-370 FVYLSNAGFNFN
+370 FVYLSTVGFNFN
-382 LGGRMNNHNTYGSHF
+382 LGSRLNNHDTYGSHF

-408 FANEDRLKIVSSI
+408 FANEDRLKIISSI

-451 EMGAEWNSGTQS
+451 ELGAEWNSRTQA

-475 PTLIYDFATYRY
+475 PTLIYDLTTFRY
-487 GNSEERVTYSGI
+487 GNSEERVAYSGI
-499 EFEYQNELFGVVD
+499 EFEYQNKLFDVVD

-520 ETELGDLIYLPKHAF
+520 ETELGSLINLPKHAF
-535 GAVLDYDLSSATHLN
+535 GTVIDYDLSSATHLN
-550 TSIQHTGSRVGLSTA
+550 TSIQHTGSRVGLSSA
-565 SLNAYTLVDT
+565 PLDAYTLVDA
-575 KVTHRFKNQKLS
+575 KVSHQFKNQKLS
-587 TFFILA
+587 AFFILA
-593 NIFDADYIEMEG
+593 NIFDADYIEIEN
-605 YSAQG
+605 YSTQG

>member
-16 LMGYSQEKIS
+16 FAGFSQEEIS
-26 TLDQEEFTT
+26 TLDQEEFVT

-59 TVIKISEK
+59 TIIKITEK

-89 IGSRSAA
+89 IGSRSPA
-96 GQNQSFSIRGGR
+96 GQNLTFSIRGGR

-134 LLNLADIVSIEIVK
+134 LLNLANIVSIEIVK

-176 VNLGSTIGTQQT
+176 VNLGSTIGTQQA

-228 IDVGTEI
+228 VDVGTEI

-250 GKYLDWNLTFNKD
+250 GKHLDWNLTFNKD

-272 FGTASDDNSTLVT
+272 FETPSDNNSTLIT
-285 DLDRF
+285 DLERF

-298 DKGSLQA
+298 DKGSLHT
-305 VLGLQNTDRVFT
+305 VLGLQNTDRVFA
-317 GGYNQTLQG
+317 GGYNQTLKG

-331 DVFNKYTIKERFY
+331 DVFNKYIIKERFY
-344 SVLGFAHQNTSYEGA
+344 SVLGYAHQNTSYEGA

-370 FVYLSNAGFNFN
+370 FVYLSTVGFNFN
-382 LGGRMNNHNTYGSHF
+382 LGSRMNNHDVYGSHF

-408 FANEDRLKIVSSI
+408 LANEDRLKIISSI

-451 EMGAEWNSGTQS
+451 ELGAEWNSRTQA

-475 PTLIYDFATYRY
+475 PTLIYDLTTFRY
-487 GNSEERVTYSGI
+487 GNSEERVAYSGI
-499 EFEYQNELFGVVD
+499 EFEYQNKLFDVVD

-520 ETELGDLIYLPKHAF
+520 ETELGSLINLPKHAF
-535 GAVLDYDLSSATHLN
+535 GTVIDYDLSSATHLN
-550 TSIQHTGSRVGLSTA
+550 TSIQHTGSRVGLSSA
-565 SLNAYTLVDT
+565 PLDAYTLVDA
-575 KVTHRFKNQKLS
+575 KVSHQFKNQKLS
-587 TFFILA
+587 AFFILA
-593 NIFDADYIEMEG
+593 NIFDADYIEIEN
-605 YSAQG
+605 YSTQG

>member
-16 LMGYSQEKIS
+16 LTGYSQEKVS
-26 TLDQEEFTT
+26 TLDQEEFIT
-35 DDTVLEEVVVVDSR
+35 DETVLEEVVVVDSR

-165 ITTKKSSKKLT
+165 ITTKKSSKKLS
-176 VNLGSTIGTQQT
+176 VNLGSTIGTQQA

-228 IDVGTEI
+228 VDVGTEI

-250 GKYLDWNLTFNKD
+250 GKYLDWNVTFNKD

-272 FGTASDDNSTLVT
+272 FGTPSDNNSTLVT
-285 DLDRF
+285 DLERF
-290 SLSSTYAY
+290 SLSSIYAY
-298 DKGSLQA
+298 DKGSLHA
-305 VLGLQNTDRVFT
+305 VLGLQNTDRVFA

-326 SNLAL
+326 ANLTL
-331 DVFNKYTIKERFY
+331 DVFNKYIIKERFY

-359 PSNVQNDVYLN
+359 PSNIQNDVYLN
-370 FVYLSNAGFNFN
+370 FVYLSAAGFNFN
-382 LGGRMNNHNTYGSHF
+382 LGSRMNNHDTYGSHF

-451 EMGAEWNSGTQS
+451 ELGAEWNSGTQS

-475 PTLIYDFATYRY
+475 PTLIYDFTTYRY
-487 GNSEERVTYSGI
+487 GNSEERVAYSGI
-499 EFEYQNELFGVVD
+499 EFEYQNKLFDVVD

-520 ETELGDLIYLPKHAF
+520 ETQLGNLINLPKHAF
-535 GAVLDYDLSSATHLN
+535 GTVLDYDLSHATHLN
-550 TSIQHTGSRVGLSTA
+550 TSIQHTGSRVGLSSA
-565 SLNAYTLVDT
+565 PLDAYTLVDA
-575 KVTHRFKNQKLS
+575 KVSHRFKNQKLS
-587 TFFILA
+587 AFFILA
-593 NIFDADYIEMEG
+593 NIFDADYIEIENF
-605 YSAQG
+605 STQG
-610 RNFRLGVNLS
+610 RNFRLGINLS

>member
-16 LMGYSQEKIS
+16 FAGFSQEEIS
-26 TLDQEEFTT
+26 TLDQEEFVT

-59 TVIKISEK
+59 TIIKITEK

-89 IGSRSAA
+89 IGSRSPA
-96 GQNQSFSIRGGR
+96 GQNLTFSIRGGR

-134 LLNLADIVSIEIVK
+134 LLNLANIVSIEIVK

-176 VNLGSTIGTQQT
+176 VNLGSTIGTQQA

-198 LSNFANFSGTKDSFQ
+198 MSNFANFSGTKDSFQ

-228 IDVGTEI
+228 VDVGTEI

-250 GKYLDWNLTFNKD
+250 GKHLDWNLTFNKD

-272 FGTASDDNSTLVT
+272 FGTPSDNNSTLVT
-285 DLDRF
+285 DLERF

-298 DKGSLQA
+298 DKGSLHT
-305 VLGLQNTDRVFT
+305 VLGLQNTGRVFA
-317 GGYNQTLQG
+317 GGYNQTLKG

-331 DVFNKYTIKERFY
+331 DVFNKYIIKERFY
-344 SVLGFAHQNTSYEGA
+344 SVLGYAHQNTSYAGA

-370 FVYLSNAGFNFN
+370 FVYLSTVGFNFN
-382 LGGRMNNHNTYGSHF
+382 LGSRLNNHDTYGSHF

-408 FANEDRLKIVSSI
+408 LANEDRLKIISSI

-451 EMGAEWNSGTQS
+451 ELGAEWNSRTQA

-475 PTLIYDFATYRY
+475 PTLIYDLTTFRY
-487 GNSEERVTYSGI
+487 GNSEERVAYSGI
-499 EFEYQNELFGVVD
+499 EFEYQNKLFDVVD

-520 ETELGDLIYLPKHAF
+520 ETELGSLINLPKHAF
-535 GAVLDYDLSSATHLN
+535 GTVIDYDLSSATHLN
-550 TSIQHTGSRVGLSTA
+550 TSIQHTGSRVGLSSA
-565 SLNAYTLVDT
+565 PLDAYTLVDA
-575 KVTHRFKNQKLS
+575 KVSHQFKNQKLS
-587 TFFILA
+587 AFFILA
-593 NIFDADYIEMEG
+593 NIFDADYIEIEN
-605 YSAQG
+605 YSTQG

>member
-1 MQLKLSLSSLMLFHV
+1 MQIKLSLSSLILFHV
-16 LMGYSQEKIS
+16 LTGYSQEKIS
-26 TLDQEEFTT
+26 TLDQEEFIT
-35 DDTVLEEVVVVDSR
+35 DETVLEEVVVVDSR

-165 ITTKKSSKKLT
+165 ITTKKSSKTLS
-176 VNLGSTIGTQQT
+176 VNLGSTIGTQQA

-228 IDVGTEI
+228 VDVGTEI

-272 FGTASDDNSTLVT
+272 FGSASDNNSTLVT

-298 DKGSLQA
+298 DKGSLHA
-305 VLGLQNTDRVFT
+305 VLGLQNTDRVFA

-331 DVFNKYTIKERFY
+331 DVFNKYIIKERFY

-370 FVYLSNAGFNFN
+370 FVYLSTAGFNFN
-382 LGGRMNNHNTYGSHF
+382 LGSRMNNHDTYGSHF

-433 YDFYSGNLD
+433 YDFYSGNLN
-442 LKPEENTTL
+442 LKPEENTTFEL
-451 EMGAEWNSGTQS
+451 GAEWNSGTQS

-499 EFEYQNELFGVVD
+499 EFEYQNKLFDVVD

-520 ETELGDLIYLPKHAF
+520 ETELGNLINLPKHAF
-535 GAVLDYDLSSATHLN
+535 GTVLDYDLSPAMHLN
-550 TSIQHTGSRVGLSTA
+550 TSIQHTGSRVGLSSA
-565 SLNAYTLVDT
+565 PLDAYTLVDA
-575 KVTHRFKNQKLS
+575 KVSHQFKNQKLS

-593 NIFDADYIEMEG
+593 NIFDADYIEIENF
-605 YSAQG
+605 STQG
-610 RNFRLGVNLS
+610 RNFRLGVNVS

>member
-16 LMGYSQEKIS
+16 FAGFSQEEIS
-26 TLDQEEFTT
+26 TLDQEEFVT

-59 TVIKISEK
+59 TIIKITEK

-89 IGSRSAA
+89 IGSRSPA
-96 GQNQSFSIRGGR
+96 GQNLTFSIRGGR

-134 LLNLADIVSIEIVK
+134 LLNLSDIVSIEIVK

-165 ITTKKSSKKLT
+165 ITTKKSNKKLT
-176 VNLGSTIGTQQT
+176 VNLGSTIGTQQA

-228 IDVGTEI
+228 VDVGTEI

-250 GKYLDWNLTFNKD
+250 GKHLDWNLTFNKD
-263 HSGTSFDNV
+263 NSGTSFDNV
-272 FGTASDDNSTLVT
+272 FGTVSDNNSTLVT
-285 DLDRF
+285 DLERF

-298 DKGSLQA
+298 DKGSLHT
-305 VLGLQNTDRVFT
+305 VLGLQNTDRVFA
-317 GGYNQTLQG
+317 GGFNQTFQG

-331 DVFNKYTIKERFY
+331 DVFNKSIIKERFY
-344 SVLGFAHQNTSYEGA
+344 SVLGYAHQNTSYEGA

-370 FVYLSNAGFNFN
+370 FVYLSNVGFNFN
-382 LGGRMNNHNTYGSHF
+382 LGSRLNNHDTYGSHF

-408 FANEDRLKIVSSI
+408 LANEDRLKIISSI

-451 EMGAEWNSGTQS
+451 ELGAEWNSGTQA

-475 PTLIYDFATYRY
+475 PTLIYDLTTFRY
-487 GNSEERVTYSGI
+487 GNSEERVAYSGI
-499 EFEYQNELFGVVD
+499 EFEYQNKLFDVVD

-520 ETELGDLIYLPKHAF
+520 ETELGSLINLPKHAF
-535 GAVLDYDLSSATHLN
+535 GTVIDYDLSSATHLN
-550 TSIQHTGSRVGLSTA
+550 TSIQHTGSRVGLSSA
-565 SLNAYTLVDT
+565 PLGAYTLVDA
-575 KVTHRFKNQKLS
+575 KVSHQFKNQKLS

-593 NIFDADYIEMEG
+593 NIFDEDYIEIEN
-605 YSAQG
+605 YSTQG

>member
-16 LMGYSQEKIS
+16 LTGYSQEKIS
-26 TLDQEEFTT
+26 TLDQEEFIT
-35 DDTVLEEVVVVDSR
+35 DETVLEEVVVVDSR

-165 ITTKKSSKKLT
+165 ITTKKSSKTLS
-176 VNLGSTIGTQQT
+176 VNLGSTIGTQQA

-198 LSNFANFSGTKDSFQ
+198 LSNFANFSGNKDSFQ

-228 IDVGTEI
+228 VDIGTEI

-250 GKYLDWNLTFNKD
+250 GKYLDWNVTFNKD

-272 FGTASDDNSTLVT
+272 FGTPSDNNSTLVT
-285 DLDRF
+285 DLERF
-290 SLSSTYAY
+290 SLSSIYTY
-298 DKGSLQA
+298 DKGSLHA
-305 VLGLQNTDRVFT
+305 VLGLQNTDRVFA

-326 SNLAL
+326 ANLAL
-331 DVFNKYTIKERFY
+331 DVFNKYIIKERFY

-359 PSNVQNDVYLN
+359 PSNVQNDLYLN
-370 FVYLSNAGFNFN
+370 FVYLSTAGFNFN
-382 LGGRMNNHNTYGSHF
+382 LGSRMNNHDTYGSHF

-451 EMGAEWNSGTQS
+451 ELGAEWNSGTQS

-499 EFEYQNELFGVVD
+499 EFEYQNKLFDVVD

-520 ETELGDLIYLPKHAF
+520 ETELGNLINLPKHAF
-535 GAVLDYDLSSATHLN
+535 GTVLDYDLSPAMHLN
-550 TSIQHTGSRVGLSTA
+550 TSIQHTGSRVGLSSA
-565 SLNAYTLVDT
+565 PLDAYTLVDA
-575 KVTHRFKNQKLS
+575 KVSHRFKNQKLS
-587 TFFILA
+587 AFFILA
-593 NIFDADYIEMEG
+593 NIFDADYIEIENF
-605 YSAQG
+605 STQG

>member
-16 LMGYSQEKIS
+16 FAGFSQEEIS
-26 TLDQEEFTT
+26 TLDQEEFVT

-59 TVIKISEK
+59 TIIKITEK

-89 IGSRSAA
+89 IGSRSPA
-96 GQNQSFSIRGGR
+96 GQNLTFSIRGGR

-176 VNLGSTIGTQQT
+176 VNLGSTIGTQQA

-228 IDVGTEI
+228 VDVGTEI

-250 GKYLDWNLTFNKD
+250 GKHLDWNLTFNKD

-272 FGTASDDNSTLVT
+272 FGTPSDNNSTLVT
-285 DLDRF
+285 DLERF

-298 DKGSLQA
+298 DKGSLHT
-305 VLGLQNTDRVFT
+305 VLGLQNTDRVFA
-317 GGYNQTLQG
+317 GGYNQT
-326 SNLAL
+326 
-331 DVFNKYTIKERFY
+331 
-344 SVLGFAHQNTSYEGA
+344 
-359 PSNVQNDVYLN
+359 
-370 FVYLSNAGFNFN
+370 
-382 LGGRMNNHNTYGSHF
+382 
-397 TYSINPSYSFR
+397 
-408 FANEDRLKIVSSI
+408 
-421 SSAFIP
+421 
-427 PSSYQL
+427 
-433 YDFYSGNLD
+433 
-442 LKPEENTTL
+442 
-451 EMGAEWNSGTQS
+451 
-463 RASLVFFKRTED
+463 FKV
-475 PTLIYDFATYRY
+475 PI
-487 GNSEERVTYSGI
+487 
-499 EFEYQNELFGVVD
+499 
-512 LRMNYTYN
+512 
-520 ETELGDLIYLPKHAF
+520 LP
-535 GAVLDYDLSSATHLN
+535 
-550 TSIQHTGSRVGLSTA
+550 
-565 SLNAYTLVDT
+565 
-575 KVTHRFKNQKLS
+575 
-587 TFFILA
+587 
-593 NIFDADYIEMEG
+593 
-605 YSAQG
+605 
-610 RNFRLGVNLS
+610 
-620 F
+620 